1 MSYILP
7 KGKYK
12 GTSAEDV
19 VDKFHDRGYLEW
31 VLNNWELQRSEQIAI
46 EQAMNPSREL
56 FKPAVGTKYITED
69 EVRKAAEFLIRRVG
83 AFQTSLQVIPE
94 QAPNMLASKVI
105 KEMYRM
111 LTGKDYVN

>member
-19 VDKFHDRGYLEW
+19 VDKYHDRGYLEW

-46 EQAMNPSREL
+46 EKAMNPSREL
-56 FKPAVGTKYITED
+56 FKPAAGTKYVTED
-69 EVRKAAEFLIRRVG
+69 EIKKAADFLLRKVDVVMP
-83 AFQTSLQVIPE
+83 TPD
-94 QAPNMLASKVI
+94 LAGKVI

-111 LTGKDYVN
+111 LTGKDYVQ